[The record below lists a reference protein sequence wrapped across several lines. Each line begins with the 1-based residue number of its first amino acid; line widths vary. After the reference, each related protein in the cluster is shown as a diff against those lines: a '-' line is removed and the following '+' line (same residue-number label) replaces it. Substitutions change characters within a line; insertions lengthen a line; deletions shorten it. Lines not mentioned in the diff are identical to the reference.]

1 MAHCTCPRDFFIQ
14 QQKEANSVQTSA
26 KKKKQTKTRIEWSAL
41 SNRWHCKQSKDST
54 TRTLSQQRQLQKD

>member
-1 MAHCTCPRDFFIQ
+1 
-14 QQKEANSVQTSA
+14 VQTSA
-26 KKKKQTKTRIEWSAL
+26 KKKKKKQTKTRIEWSAL

>member
-1 MAHCTCPRDFFIQ
+1 MAHCTCLRDFFIQ

-26 KKKKQTKTRIEWSAL
+26 KKTKTRIEWSAL
-41 SNRWHCKQSKDST
+41 SNRWYSKQSKDST